1 MPRSNF
7 APWGSIS
14 LIESTCFRGQCLCR
28 VWGPRVPESPQ
39 EKLLPNK
46 SKKQTI
52 MVEATGISEFS
63 LKFTPTC
70 QILDFTK
77 ASVNPKRSYRIQI
90 QESTWLSLHVI
101 LKSNHVQQP
110 LAPPLHLAFAASF
123 LFMASVHPSVS
134 SSLPLLS
141 VPWQTFSFQTQL
153 QCHFLQEAL
162 PASTT
167 PRSHKCFGQNQSCFM
182 H

>member
-28 VWGPRVPESPQ
+28 VWGPGVPESPQ

-77 ASVNPKRSYRIQI
+77 ASINPKRSYRIQI
-90 QESTWLSLHVI
+90 QKSTWVSLHVI
-101 LKSNHVQQP
+101 LKSNHVKQP

-123 LFMASVHPSVS
+123 LFMVSVHPCVLITPFALWALTDFLLPDSATVPLPPGS
-134 SSLPLLS
+134 PTSLHYSQIP
-141 VPWQTFSFQTQL
+141 
-153 QCHFLQEAL
+153 
-162 PASTT
+162 
-167 PRSHKCFGQNQSCFM
+167 
-182 H
+182 